1 VANDGDPPDGMPPD
15 PMTPLSQ
22 MGSNYHEMF
31 LALQASGFS
40 EDQAFELMRT
50 AVFAAF
56 GGHL

>member
-1 VANDGDPPDGMPPD
+1 MPDD
-15 PMTPLSQ
+15 PMTPLGQ

-31 LALQASGFS
+31 LVMQASGFD
-40 EDQAFELMRT
+40 EAKAFELVRT